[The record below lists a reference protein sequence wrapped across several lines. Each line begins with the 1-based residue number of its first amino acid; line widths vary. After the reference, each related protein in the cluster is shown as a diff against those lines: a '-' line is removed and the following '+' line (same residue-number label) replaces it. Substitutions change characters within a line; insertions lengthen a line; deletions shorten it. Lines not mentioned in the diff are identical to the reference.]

1 MAPEKILSTQEYRHT
16 RLATDSN
23 ITILRGGHEYFEK
36 LIGLISAAQHCIHLQ
51 TYIFDDDSTGTEVAS
66 ALKEA
71 ARRHVNV
78 YLLADGYASQVM
90 AQHFIDGLRAAGIHF
105 RFFEPVIHSSYFYFG
120 RRLHQKVAV
129 FDKKAALVGGLNI
142 ADRYNDLPGQ
152 PAWLD
157 FALYTEGEVA
167 AQLDDICWKTWCGVR
182 SGINSKSFEKPPGIE
197 PHQSVSATD
206 PVHIR
211 RNDWVRKKNE
221 ITLTYVRMLQQATS
235 HITIVCSYFLPGK
248 LLRRHI
254 SAAAK
259 RGVQVTLIT
268 AGVSDV
274 RIAKMA
280 ERWMYDWLL
289 RHDIKVLEYQ
299 PGVLHAKLA
308 ICDDTWFTLGSYNIN
323 DLSAYASIELNL
335 DVYDPFL
342 CKRINGILQNLITSD
357 CLLQT
362 ADEVK
367 RHKNVF
373 IQVARFFAYQII
385 RFVFHTLTFYYRP
398 RS

>member
-1 MAPEKILSTQEYRHT
+1 MVPEKILSQEYSHPHI
-16 RLATDSN
+16 ATDSN

-36 LIGLISAAQHCIHLQ
+36 LIRLISSAQNCIHLQ
-51 TYIFDDDSTGTEVAS
+51 TYIFDDDSTGTAVAS
-66 ALKEA
+66 ALKAA

-157 FALYTEGEVA
+157 FALYTQGEVA
-167 AQLDDICWKTWCGVR
+167 AQLDDICWKTWCGIR
-182 SGINSKSFEKPPGIE
+182 PGINSKSFEKPSGRE
-197 PHQSVSATD
+197 PQEPVSAAD
-206 PVHIR
+206 PVRIR

-221 ITLTYVRMLQQATS
+221 ITLTYIRMLQQAKS

-289 RHDIKVLEYQ
+289 RHQIRVLEYQ

-323 DLSAYASIELNL
+323 DISAYASIELNL
-335 DVYDPFL
+335 DVYDQFL
-342 CKRINGILQNLITSD
+342 CKRINGILQNLITGD

-362 ADEVK
+362 AGEVK

-373 IQVARFFAYQII
+373 IQVARFFAYKII
-385 RFVFHTLTFYYRP
+385 RLLFHTLTFYYRP